1 VEEFSERAF
10 YLREFRG
17 RTLALVLPWQAE
29 ADALAGVAE
38 PLAALAAGGARVL
51 AMAREEAQL
60 AALSAAPLLQAQAP
74 RLAGAVWR
82 ALQQSPRVGIHCAG
96 GNAEDFAA
104 QAAALALQL
113 GVFKLVWL
121 DSGGGLRS
129 PDGARLS
136 FVDLAELRVLLA
148 ADVLS
153 GDSLLRQVIW
163 HEIAGV
169 LSQGEVA
176 VNVCSPAGLAAE
188 LFSYAGSGTLFTR
201 ERYMQVRRLGVDDY
215 AAAADLIARGVREGY
230 LAPRTPEQV
239 DALLASGF
247 GAFIA
252 LDAAR
257 GGGALAGFGALLDG
271 GDGRSGEVAALY
283 TLTRFLGEGVGMH
296 LLRFACQEARARG
309 YARIFACTTS
319 ARVSAFFARNGFAE
333 VPGSALPAAKWRG
346 YDSARRAQ
354 LRCHEREISPPKGL
368 KPEAGGGL

>member
-1 VEEFSERAF
+1 MAGRVEEFSERAF

-17 RTLALVLPWQAE
+17 RTLALVLPPQ
-29 ADALAGVAE
+29 ADALTGVAE

-51 AMAREEAQL
+51 ALGREPAQL
-60 AALSAAPLLQAQAP
+60 AALSAAPVLPAGSP
-74 RLAGAVWR
+74 RLAGALWR
-82 ALQQSPRVGIHCAG
+82 ALRQSPRVGIHCAG
-96 GNAEDFAA
+96 ASAEDFAA
-104 QAAALALQL
+104 EAAALALQL

-121 DSGGGLRS
+121 EGGGGLRA

-148 ADVLS
+148 ADVLA
-153 GDSLLRQVIW
+153 GDSPQRQVIW

-169 LSQGEVA
+169 LAQGEVA

-201 ERYMQVRRLGVDDY
+201 ERYIQVRRLGVDDY

-230 LAPRTPEQV
+230 LAPRAPEQV
-239 DALLASGF
+239 DAVLASGF

-257 GGGALAGFGALLDG
+257 GGALAGFGALLDG
-271 GDGRSGEVAALY
+271 GDGRSGEIAALY

-296 LLRFACQEARARG
+296 LLRFARQEARARG

-319 ARVSAFFARNGFAE
+319 QRVSAFFARNGFAE
-333 VPGSALPAAKWRG
+333 IPAGALPAAKWRG
-346 YDSARRAQ
+346 YDPARRAQ
-354 LRCHEREISPPKGL
+354 LRCHEREV
-368 KPEAGGGL
+368 

>member
-1 VEEFSERAF
+1 MEFSERAF

-17 RTLALVLPWQAE
+17 RTLALVLPAQAQPE
-29 ADALAGVAE
+29 ALAGVAE
-38 PLAALAAGGARVL
+38 PLAALAASGARVL
-51 AMAREEAQL
+51 AIGREQAGL
-60 AALSAAPLLQAQAP
+60 AALGAAPVLDAESP

-82 ALQQSPRVGIHCAG
+82 ALRESPRVGIRCAS
-96 GNAEDFAA
+96 ADADAFAA
-104 QAAALALQL
+104 EAAALTLRL

-121 DSGGGLRS
+121 SSGGGLRGS
-129 PDGARLS
+129 DGARLS

-148 ADVLS
+148 ADVVE
-153 GDSLLRQVIW
+153 DSPQRQAMW
-163 HEIAGV
+163 DEIAGV
-169 LSQGEVA
+169 LAQGEVA

-188 LFSYAGSGTLFTR
+188 LFSYEGSGTLFTR
-201 ERYMQVRRLGVDDY
+201 ERYIQVRPLGVDDY

-239 DALLASGF
+239 DAVLASGF

-252 LDAAR
+252 LDAVR

-296 LLRFACQEARARG
+296 LLRFARQEARARG

-319 ARVSAFFARNGFAE
+319 ERVSAFFARNGFAE
-333 VPGSALPAAKWRG
+333 VAASALPAAKWRG
-346 YDSARRAQ
+346 YDPARRAQ
-354 LRCHEREISPPKGL
+354 LRCHAREISPR
-368 KPEAGGGL
+368 KPQAGGGL